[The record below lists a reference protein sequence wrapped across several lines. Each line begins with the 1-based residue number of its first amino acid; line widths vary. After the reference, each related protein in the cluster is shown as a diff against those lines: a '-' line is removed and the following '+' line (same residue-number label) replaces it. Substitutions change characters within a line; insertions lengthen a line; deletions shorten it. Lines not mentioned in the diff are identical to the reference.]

1 MISRSRLAVAEAS
14 LAELAFIVMIA
25 LAMLL
30 VLATRD
36 RDEAQKELASTQAA
50 LQAAL
55 PPPEPEPIDASPEG
69 DELLSEVIDDD
80 VEGGPAPSD
89 DWTELTSDADG
100 SELTED
106 EDYLAEEDLQS
117 EEIAA
122 LGEDPNEHEGP
133 GTGRDK
139 EPCWKKE
146 EAPGYDYL
154 LTISITSDGLVVEPR
169 WPLGRDPE
177 AQAMAQRLTP
187 IVGSH
192 SAQQFL
198 VVSGP
203 LFESFPEC
211 RHYAVLTDDSSVS
224 DLTVRAYKEM
234 AWAVD
239 QRFYKRDDRQLVS
252 DR

>member
-1 MISRSRLAVAEAS
+1 MMWR
-14 LAELAFIVMIA
+14 
-25 LAMLL
+25 
-30 VLATRD
+30 
-36 RDEAQKELASTQAA
+36 
-50 LQAAL
+50 
-55 PPPEPEPIDASPEG
+55 
-69 DELLSEVIDDD
+69 
-80 VEGGPAPSD
+80 GGPAPSD

-187 IVGSH
+187 IVEATVLNSFLLCLARSSRAFL
-192 SAQQFL
+192 SAGITQF
-198 VVSGP
+198 SRTIP
-203 LFESFPEC
+203 
-211 RHYAVLTDDSSVS
+211 ASV
-224 DLTVRAYKEM
+224 T
-234 AWAVD
+234 
-239 QRFYKRDDRQLVS
+239 
-252 DR
+252 